1 MILRKRIC
9 FFTGFLLL
17 AALSLMLGGCRK
29 SEFNVDIQL
38 DGSVNQTFPMLYY
51 ASDSEKGW
59 NVDDVVEVHG
69 GKGKL
74 LGRTVKPTLVYIF
87 CGGGRPQ
94 AVFYAERGD
103 KIEIHGKGAQPL
115 SWEISGNKITEQLS
129 EFRIANQEAIRS
141 ENAKALNAAVAAFV
155 KKEPGNPVSTLLL
168 CIYYDRG
175 EDEAGF
181 SKAWKLL
188 EGDAAEPEWSALVAR
203 GDMLVG
209 APQCAGKP
217 ADIVVASY
225 GTGCD
230 TLRIAS
236 KPSLI
241 YFSLPS
247 SGMQSSDIQRL
258 RDLTKDY
265 PDSSRRII
273 AEISAEPDSMRRV
286 WDVKSDSL
294 RKAVRGWMPLG
305 LSDPYARQAGVK
317 GLPYVIVTDGRGR
330 RTYSGYDLERAEE
343 AFRKAMK

>member
-1 MILRKRIC
+1 MILPKRVSLFAGFAVLMAI
-9 FFTGFLLL
+9 FLL
-17 AALSLMLGGCRK
+17 MGGCRK
-29 SEFNVDIQL
+29 AEFIVDVQL
-38 DGSVNQTFPMLYY
+38 DGGVNQTFPMLYY
-51 ASDSEKGW
+51 ASDKEKGW

-87 CGGGRPQ
+87 AGGSRPQ

-103 KIEIHGKGAQPL
+103 KIEIRGKGALPL
-115 SWEISGNKITEQLS
+115 TWEISGNKISEQLS
-129 EFRIANQEAIRS
+129 KFRIANQDAIRG
-141 ENAKALNAAVAAFV
+141 ENVKALNAAVAAFV
-155 KKEPGNPVSTLLL
+155 KREPGNPVSTLLL
-168 CIYYDRG
+168 CIYYNRG
-175 EDEAGF
+175 EDETGF
-181 SKAWKLL
+181 RNAWKLL
-188 EGDAAEPEWSALVAR
+188 EGDAAEPEWAALVAR

-209 APQCAGKP
+209 APQYTGKP
-217 ADIVVASY
+217 EDIVVASY

-247 SGMQSSDIQRL
+247 SDMHGEDIQRL
-258 RDLTKDY
+258 RDLTKEF

-305 LSDPYARQAGVK
+305 LSDPAARQAGVK

-330 RTYSGYDLERAEE
+330 RIYAGYDLLSAEQ
-343 AFRKAMK
+343 AFRKAVK